1 MTYLS
6 GALDSLLR
14 KTFYFRKDITMLHD
28 ASEYTSNEL
37 RSICT
42 DLETAE
48 NMLNVLAELSRTSGD
63 MPTAILLQKA
73 RTIVLTECCDL
84 FEVQYDRLTSQN

>member
-1 MTYLS
+1 
-6 GALDSLLR
+6 
-14 KTFYFRKDITMLHD
+14 MLYD

-37 RSICT
+37 RSICN
-42 DLETAE
+42 DLETTE

-73 RTIVLTECCDL
+73 RNIILTECCDL
-84 FEVQYDRLTSQN
+84 FEVQYDRLTQNKQAL

>member
-1 MTYLS
+1 
-6 GALDSLLR
+6 
-14 KTFYFRKDITMLHD
+14 MLYN

-37 RSICT
+37 RSICN

-48 NMLNVLAELSRTSGD
+48 NMLNILAELSRTSGD

-73 RTIVLTECCDL
+73 RNIVLTECFDL
-84 FEVQYDRLTSQN
+84 LNVQYDRLTRNKQAL

>member
-1 MTYLS
+1 
-6 GALDSLLR
+6 
-14 KTFYFRKDITMLHD
+14 MLYD

-37 RSICT
+37 RSICGN
-42 DLETAE
+42 LETTE
-48 NMLNVLAELSRTSGD
+48 NMLNILAELSRTSGD

-84 FEVQYDRLTSQN
+84 LEVRYDRLTSQN

>member
-1 MTYLS
+1 
-6 GALDSLLR
+6 
-14 KTFYFRKDITMLHD
+14 MLHD

-42 DLETAE
+42 ELETTE
-48 NMLNVLAELSRTSGD
+48 NMLNILAELSRTSGD

-73 RTIVLTECCDL
+73 RNIVLTECYDL
-84 FEVQYDRLTSQN
+84 LEVRYDRLTSQN

>member
-1 MTYLS
+1 
-6 GALDSLLR
+6 
-14 KTFYFRKDITMLHD
+14 MLHD

-37 RSICT
+37 RSICS
-42 DLETAE
+42 DLETTE

-73 RTIVLTECCDL
+73 RTIVLTECRDL
-84 FEVQYDRLTSQN
+84 FEVQYNRLTSQN

>member
-1 MTYLS
+1 
-6 GALDSLLR
+6 
-14 KTFYFRKDITMLHD
+14 MLYD

-42 DLETAE
+42 DLETTA
-48 NMLNVLAELSRTSGD
+48 NMLDTLAELSRTSGD

-73 RTIVLTECCDL
+73 RTTVLTECCDL
-84 FEVQYDRLTSQN
+84 FEVQYDRLTQNKQAL

>member
-1 MTYLS
+1 M
-6 GALDSLLR
+6 
-14 KTFYFRKDITMLHD
+14 FYD

-42 DLETAE
+42 DLETTE
-48 NMLNVLAELSRTSGD
+48 NMLNILAELSRTSGD

-84 FEVQYDRLTSQN
+84 FEVQYDRLTRNKQAL

>member
-1 MTYLS
+1 
-6 GALDSLLR
+6 
-14 KTFYFRKDITMLHD
+14 MLHD

-42 DLETAE
+42 DLETTE
-48 NMLNVLAELSRTSGD
+48 NMLNILAELSRTSGD

-73 RTIVLTECCDL
+73 RNIVLTECYDIL
-84 FEVQYDRLTSQN
+84 EVRYDRLTSQN

>member
-1 MTYLS
+1 
-6 GALDSLLR
+6 
-14 KTFYFRKDITMLHD
+14 MLYD

-37 RSICT
+37 RSICN

-48 NMLNVLAELSRTSGD
+48 NMLNILAELSRTSGD

-73 RTIVLTECCDL
+73 RNIVLTECFDL
-84 FEVQYDRLTSQN
+84 LNVQYDRLTRNNQAL